1 MVVRDAVVPPGARQH
16 LQPVQQRRADGDVRH
31 VPAERPVHGL
41 AGLEIGYPGGEFYR
55 RNLTITVADCT
66 GKDNGATELP
76 ILGFGCYFLLQE
88 ITQSGLVN
96 EAFGQFV
103 SECEASGRSG
113 PTPGAGPGPTE
124 IQLYKDPDSRDS

>member
-1 MVVRDAVVPPGARQH
+1 MDGEIVQTADDIPFNFEDYEARINAKSYDIT
-16 LQPVQQRRADGDVRH
+16 P
-31 VPAERPVHGL
+31 ES
-41 AGLEIGYPGGEFYR
+41 GGEFYR

-113 PTPGAGPGPTE
+113 PIPGSGPGPTE